1 MKPFLTELRL
11 TEFKTF
17 REATLPLGG
26 MTALI
31 GRNSSGKSNALDG
44 LEVLSRLATGADLVD
59 ALDSRRGDE
68 GPLRGGIEGCPPH
81 GTDRFRL
88 GCTVIAAHRVG
99 NSYSYVNLDVTIQVR
114 PEPEIISETLTG
126 MSEKARL
133 TRNPSRQD
141 THDLLRTADAQP
153 GSGSIDAIWHNGR
166 RRRDPRASFRSTR
179 LLTSQ
184 LPLRLTGETEVE
196 RHVRTA
202 AEDVLETLRGVF
214 HLDPVPHL
222 MRQYVPSRDTK
233 LRRTAENLPAVIGH
247 MAEHDPQRFHQLVTR
262 VQNLVEHEVTGIE
275 VIRSELN
282 DVMLALREDGAITP
296 AREMSDGLLRFAAIA
311 TSLLRQGQDLDL
323 GVRGTE
329 GDGRS
334 PTLVIEELENGLHP
348 SQATQILDLVRQA
361 TQEDASRVIF
371 TTHSPALLS
380 ALGPEDHQ
388 HVIVCSRDR
397 DTGLSHLRRL
407 PEVDG
412 YPSLMA
418 QGDLGTIVTSGLL
431 EQPRSAPARDFT
443 EFDRL
448 MGIG

>member
-1 MKPFLTELRL
+1 MSAQPRRTSWRRFVESSIWTPFLTSCGS
-11 TEFKTF
+11 TF
-17 REATLPLGG
+17 PAATP
-26 MTALI
+26 
-31 GRNSSGKSNALDG
+31 
-44 LEVLSRLATGADLVD
+44 
-59 ALDSRRGDE
+59 
-68 GPLRGGIEGCPPH
+68 
-81 GTDRFRL
+81 
-88 GCTVIAAHRVG
+88 
-99 NSYSYVNLDVTIQVR
+99 
-114 PEPEIISETLTG
+114 
-126 MSEKARL
+126 
-133 TRNPSRQD
+133 
-141 THDLLRTADAQP
+141 
-153 GSGSIDAIWHNGR
+153 
-166 RRRDPRASFRSTR
+166 
-179 LLTSQ
+179 
-184 LPLRLTGETEVE
+184 
-196 RHVRTA
+196 
-202 AEDVLETLRGVF
+202 
-214 HLDPVPHL
+214 
-222 MRQYVPSRDTK
+222 K

-247 MAEHDPQRFHQLVTR
+247 MADHDPQRFRQLVTR
-262 VQNLVEHEVTGIE
+262 VRNLVEHEVTGIE

-388 HVIVCSRDR
+388 YVIVCSRDR
-397 DTGLSHLRRL
+397 DTGLSHLRKL

-418 QGDLGTIVTSGLL
+418 QGDLGTVVTSGLL
-431 EQPRSAPARDFT
+431 EQPRPAPARDFT
-443 EFDRL
+443 EFDQAHGNRL
-448 MGIG
+448 AVGRRVEFVDTSVLCNLLDVPGKNQDRKNVLRALEERRACDLILPVTAVIETGQSHRPTLGRSAP